1 MFFFYKG
8 LTDHLNGNGI
18 CIVERSNIFG
28 GGSFE
33 EKSISILFIY
43 IKYILQIKIIRKYI
57 S

>member
-8 LTDHLNGNGI
+8 LTDHLNENGI